1 MKKKYFFHPSSFSLS
16 EIEGFYE
23 EKARKGL
30 FLEKRNGYFSRFRVD
45 EPKDLLYRIEVVDY
59 NKEENRKISEAQVA
73 VYEDCG
79 WTYVCGNGYIHV
91 FSADKEADV
100 PELYYNPEDQIE
112 TVKILRRSN
121 IRGIISMLFTW
132 LMISLISLSSYSRM
146 NLQEHTQK
154 LSNDVYIMLID
165 SPAIFLGISL
175 FLVFTIVELVFGIS
189 SSQYHIVKL
198 KKGIPLRKIK
208 PFARKLKLGLNS
220 MLVVS
225 IAAILIMGFMEI
237 ISHEKDQDPSA
248 YKGPYMTLEDFG
260 IEKGDSNENLFYM
273 EDSYKRKE
281 TIWGE
286 VIKTEEYSNTFYDST
301 SLYQDV
307 YQVKNE
313 NLRNKL
319 VKAFSTS
326 DYFGF
331 SLYDSEKI
339 TVDGLDEV
347 YILDQWQM
355 VVVKEDIVIR
365 MMHHLDDKLS
375 QKEILLKIAEI
386 LSRRELSLEK

>member
-1 MKKKYFFHPSSFSLS
+1 MKKKYYFHPSSFSLS

-30 FLEKRNGYFSRFRVD
+30 FLEKRNDYLSRFRVD
-45 EPKDLLYRIEVVDY
+45 EPKDLLYRVEVVDY

-112 TVKILRRSN
+112 TVKILRKSN
-121 IRGIISMLFTW
+121 IRGMISILVTW
-132 LMISLISLSSYSRM
+132 LLLSLISQSSYSRM
-146 NLQEHTQK
+146 NLQEHIQK
-154 LSNDVYIMLID
+154 LSNDVYIMIID
-165 SPAIFLGISL
+165 TPAIFMGISL
-175 FLVFTIVELVFGIS
+175 IVVHTIGELIFGIS

-208 PFARKLKLGLNS
+208 PFARKLKLGLKS
-220 MLVVS
+220 MLIVS
-225 IAAILIMGFMEI
+225 IAAILIMGIMEI
-237 ISHEKDQDPSA
+237 SSLRKDQDPSA
-248 YKGPYMTLEDFG
+248 FNGPYLTLEDFG
-260 IEKGDSNENLFYM
+260 IEKADASKDLYYL

-286 VIKTEEYSNTFYDST
+286 VIKTVEYSNTFYNST

-307 YQVKNE
+307 YQVKNKKMRSE
-313 NLRNKL
+313 L

-326 DYFGF
+326 DYFGLF
-331 SLYDSEKI
+331 TYDSEKI
-339 TVDGLDEV
+339 IVDGLDEV
-347 YILDQWQM
+347 YIVGEWEM
-355 VVVKEDIVIR
+355 VIVKDDIVMRILY
-365 MMHHLDDKLS
+365 HLDDKVS
-375 QKEILLKIAEI
+375 QEEILVKISEI